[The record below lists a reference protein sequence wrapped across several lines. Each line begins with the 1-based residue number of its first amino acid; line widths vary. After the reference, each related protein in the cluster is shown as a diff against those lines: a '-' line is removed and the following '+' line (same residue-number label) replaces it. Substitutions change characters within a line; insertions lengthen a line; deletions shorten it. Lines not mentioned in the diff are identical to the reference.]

1 MTYIASGSPTPYR
14 DQYWSS
20 DDNDV
25 IPDKPYLFNARP
37 RDFINQYGKREAIPY
52 LSSDQRIVVSIDIE
66 TWSPIDLKKAG
77 LYNYAQ
83 KVEILLFAI
92 HIPGRGTLVFDLT
105 KEQLPLWIKR
115 ILLDPK
121 YLKKA
126 WNAPFEMACIE
137 SHFMI
142 ELDPDQW
149 FCTMAQAA
157 MTGLPLSLD
166 QCGRVLNLEIRK
178 DVGGMQCIRYFCMPC
193 KPTKANGFRT
203 RNLPHHN
210 PELWNYFKKYVGR
223 DVDSEMAIGEVVS
236 FLPMQRREKILW
248 NLDQKINRM
257 GVRIDLQMAKNAI
270 EMDQKYRNKVIAEAI
285 KLTGVENPSSVKQ
298 IKKWLE
304 VEEDIEIESLNK
316 KHMPALLKKITGEKS
331 KRVLEIRNELSKTSV
346 RKYTTM
352 VLCACEDERVKGIH
366 QIYGAGRTLRF
377 SGRLVQFQNIVKG
390 KYHGATLK
398 AIRDMIKAGD
408 DEYMEMVFG
417 AVPETL
423 SNLIRTAIIPKDG
436 CEFAVSDF
444 SAIEARVLAWV
455 AREEWRLEVFRT
467 HGKIYE
473 ASASQMFKVPIE
485 SVTKSSDYRAKSKVA
500 ELALGYAGGVNALIK
515 MGAIEMGLE
524 SDELQPLVDV
534 WRAANPNIVALWKKF
549 NYAAIRCVKTGFKTE
564 VTKNIYFEMRNNF
577 LLMWL
582 PSGHPLCYYN
592 PGLEETKFG
601 HQVFYWGMDQ
611 TTKSWVKI
619 RTYGGK
625 LVENCFAAGTKIVTS
640 EGLVNIENITPDMF
654 LWDGVEWVNS
664 GGVINKGL
672 QETISLSGVRVTPDH
687 KILTNEGW
695 KNASSC
701 DRYHRAKVQLP
712 NGNQLC
718 RIEREK
724 IPLECSVRLWGGES
738 NDGMRSEKITNKIL
752 RVLFEKNNVR
762 NGENSWNEQ
771 TSCFFCLAFDVRP
784 VPSTYTPS
792 LSQLRSSWDICLRRM
807 EKFFSI
813 LAGYGRRLRM
823 GANFRQERCERELL
837 QRELPLDNY
846 EGAKQ
851 QQTEYGLSGNS
862 LGQNECG
869 GGGGQSG
876 TEQNHSL
883 LQNSS
888 QGASASFI
896 LESGSRE
903 QVYDIIN
910 CGRRNRFTVI
920 DANGIPFMAHNCTQ
934 GVARDCLVNA
944 LINIDRAGIDISM
957 HVHDEIVAEVP
968 IGKYKI
974 DQINDLMIKKAS
986 WMTDLPLAAEGDML
1000 SFYQK
1005 S

>member
-1 MTYIASGSPTPYR
+1 MME
-14 DQYWSS
+14 
-20 DDNDV
+20 
-25 IPDKPYLFNARP
+25 
-37 RDFINQYGKREAIPY
+37 INKYGKREIASY
-52 LSSDQRIVVSIDIE
+52 LTSDDRIHVNIDLE
-66 TWSPIDLKKAG
+66 TYSPIDLKKAG

-92 HIPGRGTLVFDLT
+92 HIPGEGTLVFDLT
-105 KEQLPLWIKR
+105 RERLPDRICK
-115 ILLDPK
+115 ILLDPL

-157 MTGLPLSLD
+157 MSGLPLGLD
-166 QCGRVLNLEIRK
+166 QCGRVLNLDIRK

-193 KPTKANGFRT
+193 APTKTNGGRT

-223 DVDSEMAIGEVVS
+223 DVDSEMAIGKVVS
-236 FLPMQRREKILW
+236 FLPMPAEEKILW
-248 NLDQKINRM
+248 NLDQKINRA
-257 GVRIDLQMAKNAI
+257 GVRIDIQMAKNAI
-270 EMDQKYRNKVIAEAI
+270 AMDLKYREKVIAEAI

-390 KYHGATLK
+390 KYHGTTLK

-423 SNLIRTAIIPKDG
+423 SNLIRTAIIPKEG

-444 SAIEARVLAWV
+444 SAIEARVIAWL
-455 AREEWRLEVFRT
+455 AREDWRLKVFAT

-473 ASASQMFKVPIE
+473 ASAAQMFKIPIE

-549 NYAAIRCVKTGFKTE
+549 NYAAIRCVKTGLKTE

-625 LVENCFAAGTKIVTS
+625 LVENA
-640 EGLVNIENITPDMF
+640 
-654 LWDGVEWVNS
+654 
-664 GGVINKGL
+664 
-672 QETISLSGVRVTPDH
+672 
-687 KILTNEGW
+687 
-695 KNASSC
+695 
-701 DRYHRAKVQLP
+701 
-712 NGNQLC
+712 
-718 RIEREK
+718 
-724 IPLECSVRLWGGES
+724 
-738 NDGMRSEKITNKIL
+738 
-752 RVLFEKNNVR
+752 
-762 NGENSWNEQ
+762 
-771 TSCFFCLAFDVRP
+771 
-784 VPSTYTPS
+784 
-792 LSQLRSSWDICLRRM
+792 
-807 EKFFSI
+807 
-813 LAGYGRRLRM
+813 
-823 GANFRQERCERELL
+823 
-837 QRELPLDNY
+837 
-846 EGAKQ
+846 
-851 QQTEYGLSGNS
+851 
-862 LGQNECG
+862 
-869 GGGGQSG
+869 
-876 TEQNHSL
+876 
-883 LQNSS
+883 
-888 QGASASFI
+888 
-896 LESGSRE
+896 
-903 QVYDIIN
+903 
-910 CGRRNRFTVI
+910 
-920 DANGIPFMAHNCTQ
+920 TQ

-944 LINIDRAGIDISM
+944 LLNIDQAGIDISM

-974 DQINDLMIKKAS
+974 QEINELMTKKSA
-986 WMTDLPLAAEGDML
+986 WMTDLPLAAEGEML
-1000 SFYQK
+1000 YFYQK
-1005 S
+1005 A